1 MKPRGV
7 KNVVRVP
14 EASREDF
21 GFKADVNCHSTV
33 RPRCPHVRPSVPPS
47 VRAAAPAMYCCTP
60 REFHMFEERRI
71 ARGRTDG
78 VDSAT
83 AAAVHCTCGFGAQGA
98 FIGSSLRSFFLLSWQ
113 QQWPAVVL
121 FASARKVGSE
131 RTLALNENM
140 QI

>member
-1 MKPRGV
+1 MSSEYLRRPARTSASKPMLTVIPRS
-7 KNVVRVP
+7 VR
-14 EASREDF
+14 
-21 GFKADVNCHSTV
+21 DVRT
-33 RPRCPHVRPSVPPS
+33 SVPLS
-47 VRAAAPAMYCCTP
+47 VGVRAAAPAMYCCTP